1 MITTKHK
8 IWHYILIYCAVS
20 FGGMALPII
29 LGREFFVLFTFFVGL
44 FICITKK
51 DFIKSKF
58 FLFIFILSLSLFGT
72 FFASTLSIGSILSIL
87 GTFLFTYAT
96 IKYDTT
102 FFLKRLL
109 TILIIISTSSII
121 LFSLTKILG
130 IETFSP
136 IFQYLCKGGSEL
148 DAKGVYSY
156 GGFIYRWVFIHSER
170 NCGPFGE
177 PGQYQGVL
185 SVALYFSL
193 YKKELFKSINE
204 QITHITIFTITLLT
218 TLSTNGYIALSI
230 IYIGYLIHPYGNKE
244 IKKYTISL
252 FLVVII
258 LLFITPLG
266 KDFIKIAIYDKFYT
280 DDKFSIY
287 SNTTGAR
294 TNGIVEIYNYIQTHP
309 SVLLGIGYDK
319 LESLDF
325 DTVSGLPKLFIA
337 IGIFPFT
344 ILIIGIIY
352 FSKYSC
358 KTFGEYF
365 IRIMLFIS
373 MGFGQPHIMN
383 PCLFFMIFYDY
394 IKIPLLKN
402 ENNSRNKPINQ
413 YNNSYLQ

>member
-1 MITTKHK
+1 MITIRHK

-20 FGGMALPII
+20 FGGMALPIL

-44 FICITKK
+44 FICITKR
-51 DFIKSKF
+51 DFIRSKF
-58 FLFIFILSLSLFGT
+58 FLFILILSFSLFGT
-72 FFASTLSIGSILSIL
+72 LFTSTLSIGSILYIL

-96 IKYDTT
+96 IKYDTE

-109 TILIIISTSSII
+109 TILIIISVTSII
-121 LFSLTKILG
+121 LFTLTQILG
-130 IETFSP
+130 IETFAP
-136 IFQYLCKGGSEL
+136 IFPYICKGGNEL

-193 YKKELFKSINE
+193 YKKELFKSINK
-204 QITHITIFTITLLT
+204 QIIYITIFTITLLT

-230 IYIGYLIHPYGNKE
+230 IYLGYLIKPYGNKK
-244 IKKYTISL
+244 IKKYTISIL
-252 FLVVII
+252 LVVILL
-258 LLFITPLG
+258 LLFTPLG
-266 KDFIKIAIYDKFYT
+266 KEYFKIAVYDKFYT
-280 DDKFSIY
+280 EDKFTIY

-319 LESLDF
+319 LELLDF
-325 DTVSGLPKLFIA
+325 DTVSGIPKLFIA
-337 IGIFPFT
+337 IGIFSFT
-344 ILIIGIIY
+344 ILIIGILY

-365 IRIMLFIS
+365 IRIMLFVS

-383 PCLFFMIFYDY
+383 PCIFFVIFYDY

-402 ENNSRNKPINQ
+402 ENNSRK
-413 YNNSYLQ
+413 